1 MKRRSPRLAA
11 AATAKE
17 PDQAVVALMDLPHE
31 LLVLVAREVA
41 NLAPA
46 HAGMA
51 LIRMGAACHAWCGM
65 IIDDGLWKTA
75 ALLRFPRLIPL
86 LALEARRP
94 PVLQELNPNPN
105 PDP

>member
-1 MKRRSPRLAA
+1 MAA
-11 AATAKE
+11 AATAKA

-31 LLVLVAREVA
+31 LLVLVAREIA
-41 NLAPA
+41 NHLAPA

-51 LIRMGAACHAWCGM
+51 LIRVSAACHTWCGL
-65 IIDDGLWKTA
+65 IVDDGLWKTA

-94 PVLQELNPNPN
+94 LVLQA
-105 PDP
+105 

>member
-1 MKRRSPRLAA
+1 MKTRSSRLAA
-11 AATAKE
+11 VTTANE
-17 PDQAVVALMDLPHE
+17 PDQAIVALMDLPHE
-31 LLVLVAREVA
+31 LLVLVAHKIA

-51 LIRMGAACHAWCGM
+51 LIRVSAACHTWCGL
-65 IIDDGLWKTA
+65 IVNDGLWKTA

-94 PVLQELNPNPN
+94 PVLQA
-105 PDP
+105 

>member
-31 LLVLVAREVA
+31 LLVLVAPV
-41 NLAPA
+41 

-94 PVLQELNPNPN
+94 PVLQEPNPNPN